1 LFFKDKNGL
10 LKRASENLVSPA
22 GNPEEL
28 FLLYVDLELDEA
40 GRKSVEKMTAMDP
53 SMKKDLLILQQ
64 TRLDPDLSVVFN
76 GKEILFK
83 KEEPRRFVVLQWPKL
98 TAAALLLFVAGYFL
112 LERPKPGKNPAV
124 GISRN
129 VGKPVNENK
138 EKKELPSVTP
148 APVDSLYQTARRD
161 EKTRKENK
169 IEKQVKL
176 DKNNHFARL
185 QSRKKENGKNNYVP
199 QNPLFQVKIQ
209 ENTRESPVLGPSKDL
224 NLPEFAKTN
233 AALELKPKLPTG
245 DLVAT
250 TENPGV
256 RKGFPDY
263 TENSQD
269 GEDGIFMNTTS
280 GKKNR
285 MRGLFRKVSRVL
297 DKTISA
303 DPENKKRGLRIGNYQ
318 IAFK

>member
-1 LFFKDKNGL
+1 MTMHLDRNNYEEFFLLYVDNELTDRERVEVEAFILENTDLREELNLLQASKIQPETSLFFEDKNGL
-10 LKRASENLVSPA
+10 LKRATENLVSPA

-64 TRLDPDLSVVFN
+64 TRLDPDLSVVFK

-138 EKKELPSVTP
+138 
-148 APVDSLYQTARRD
+148 
-161 EKTRKENK
+161 
-169 IEKQVKL
+169 
-176 DKNNHFARL
+176 
-185 QSRKKENGKNNYVP
+185 
-199 QNPLFQVKIQ
+199 
-209 ENTRESPVLGPSKDL
+209 
-224 NLPEFAKTN
+224 
-233 AALELKPKLPTG
+233 
-245 DLVAT
+245 
-250 TENPGV
+250 
-256 RKGFPDY
+256 
-263 TENSQD
+263 
-269 GEDGIFMNTTS
+269 
-280 GKKNR
+280 
-285 MRGLFRKVSRVL
+285 
-297 DKTISA
+297 
-303 DPENKKRGLRIGNYQ
+303 
-318 IAFK
+318 